1 MQQGNSVKSFGAKPV
16 GRLLLAGIATGTLI
30 GSFLELSPF
39 IAIPT
44 FVFFGLAVPIYLGW
58 KRPRQ
63 LAIMGLA
70 VLLVAAP
77 LASTFYADTIRQP
90 SPTASSDNYAPY
102 GAGGSVLQNAQVHPF
117 TGAGGGTYNFSVEIY
132 PQYVPANTS
141 GLLWVELFVTT
152 CVGATGNT
160 SPYCPSPYPFYA
172 PNATLPSNLSG
183 PFTVYFNQVL
193 PGPNIWWFQ
202 FATAYRSGP
211 QQNITWI
218 FLDPSSGYG
227 AVEGPVSGNYVSTV
241 ELVIPGIYQDMFFYP
256 GAIFFLGLL
265 IYFLFKRREAARQAS
280 GGAGGG
286 PPPSSPSPTD
296 ATGAPSAPTPGPA
309 GGPPGAPELRC
320 PNCKAVVYPNETSCW
335 KCGTALPKGGAAAP
349 APGDAPLTDYSKSK

>member
-16 GRLLLAGIATGTLI
+16 GRLLLAGIATGTLV

-44 FVFFGLAVPIYLGW
+44 FLFFGLAVPIYLGW

-77 LASTFYADTIRQP
+77 IASAAYADTIRQP
-90 SPTASSDNYAPY
+90 SPTASSDNYSPY
-102 GAGGSVLQNAQVHPF
+102 GSGGSVLQNAQVHPF
-117 TGAGGGTYNFSVEIY
+117 TGAGGGTYNFSVEVF

-141 GLLWVELFVTT
+141 GLLWIELFVTT
-152 CVGATGNT
+152 CIGATGNN

-172 PNATLPSNLSG
+172 PNATLPANLSG
-183 PFTVYFNQVL
+183 PFTVFFNQVL
-193 PGPNIWWFQ
+193 PGQNIWWFQ

-218 FLDPSSGYG
+218 FLDPSNGYG

-265 IYFLFKRREAARQAS
+265 IYFVFKRREAARQGGG
-280 GGAGGG
+280 GGAGPA
-286 PPPSSPSPTD
+286 PPPSTPAPGGATPPT
-296 ATGAPSAPTPGPA
+296 APGPA
-309 GGPPGAPELRC
+309 SAAPAPPGGSELRC
-320 PNCKAVVYPNETSCW
+320 PNCKAVVYANETSCW
-335 KCGTALPKGGAAAP
+335 KCGTSLTKSGGSVASS
-349 APGDAPLTDYSKSK
+349 DAPLSGGKSS